1 VKIGSWRFPAR
12 DLSLSTG
19 QDEYLSIES
28 QIRDLLVSELDVSRA
43 ALASCSSTT
52 PLLGRGLG
60 LDSVETM
67 ALIVAIED
75 RFNISVPDFDLN
87 EALFANLQT
96 LTRYVSQ
103 KIAARP

>member
-1 VKIGSWRFPAR
+1 MKVGSWRFAVR
-12 DLSLSTG
+12 ELKLSTG

-28 QIRDLLVSELDVSRA
+28 EIRDLLVSELEVSRA

-52 PLLGRGLG
+52 PRLGRGRG

-67 ALIVAIED
+67 ALIVRIED
-75 RFNISVPDFDLN
+75 RFDISVPDFDLN

-96 LTRYVSQ
+96 LARYVSK